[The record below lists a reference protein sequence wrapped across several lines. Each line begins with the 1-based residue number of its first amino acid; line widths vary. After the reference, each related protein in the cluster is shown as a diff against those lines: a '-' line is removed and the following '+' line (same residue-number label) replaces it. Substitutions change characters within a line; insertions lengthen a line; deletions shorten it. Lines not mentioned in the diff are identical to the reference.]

1 MQSKDG
7 NVSKAVDMV
16 EEGMSVDILDSCND
30 TALKQQRSTELR
42 LLVNC

>member
-7 NVSKAVDMV
+7 NVSNVVDMV
-16 EEGMSVDILDSCND
+16 EGGMPVDILDWCND